1 MSSCRTSLRGR
12 VTYNTPMRTSAR
24 AAALLLLGSLALRA
38 QDELAWRIPPAGAV
52 TYKRTLKSGSAV
64 AADRRGAESIDPK
77 ERVPDAY
84 LPTLWPPA
92 MVCAGELAPDGKALA
107 DRPADLRDVLRAIA
121 FDLGARK
128 AYKARFARLQ
138 PFGDLHVS
146 GTVTA
151 PDAAGTAEFTLKV
164 VSKDPEVLPGEDRA
178 SLTKHVRPLMERAC
192 EGTIVLQR
200 THDVA
205 RGIVSAWSA
214 TLDIV
219 VPEGPRAFR
228 RIHVTESWQVEAIR
242 ENQDAAFRAD
252 VARAIRN
259 GADWIRSEV
268 TKFDKPNMQD
278 GRADGQERSYGSGR
292 IALGLLTLLKS
303 EVPASDPAVVEG
315 LAELRRRKLVDTY
328 SLGVALMAMEALY
341 APPNERDMLLS
352 GQLAA
357 PQPRKLPDADRALA
371 QEWLAT
377 LMGNLDTRVDAGYRV
392 RFNYTAGPRFDIS
405 VNQYGLLGLWSA
417 HLCGLEVP
425 AGWWRAAAEALLE
438 QQERADGRTVQL
450 VLADHKEVAS
460 GAQPARTTS
469 SPWKTAPRGWA
480 YREPTEPTYGAMTAA
495 GIGGLA
501 LCRAGLLATNQAK
514 ADVLPKL
521 DAGMRDGFAWLATE
535 LSVRH
540 APGFV
545 GRNHRNFYYYMYG
558 LERACELTGVA
569 RLQGRDWYFEGAM
582 ALLGHQQ
589 RNGSFRIE
597 AQNGGLFD
605 ATCFAVLFL
614 KKATLPAISGA
625 PVTGAAESPARDP
638 GRPAGGKAKG
648 P

>member
-1 MSSCRTSLRGR
+1 
-12 VTYNTPMRTSAR
+12 MRTHAC
-24 AAALLLLGSLALRA
+24 AAALLVLGSLALRA
-38 QDELAWRIPPAGAV
+38 QDDPAWRIPAGGAV
-52 TYKRTLKSGSAV
+52 TYKRTQQSGSAV
-64 AADRRGAESIDPK
+64 AADRRTAESIEPK
-77 ERVPDAY
+77 DRVPDAY
-84 LPTLWPPA
+84 LPVLWPPA
-92 MVCAGELAPDGKALA
+92 MVCDGELAPDRKSLT

-121 FDLGARK
+121 CDLGARK
-128 AYKARFARLQ
+128 AYKARFARLL

-146 GTVTA
+146 GTVGA
-151 PDAAGTAEFTLKV
+151 ADAAGMVEFALKV
-164 VSKDPEVLPGEDRA
+164 TSKDPEALPGEDRA
-178 SLTKHVRPLMERAC
+178 SLTKHVRPLVERTC

-200 THDVA
+200 THDAA
-205 RGIVSAWSA
+205 RGIVSAWNA
-214 TLDIV
+214 TLDLV
-219 VPEGPRAFR
+219 VAEGPKAFR
-228 RIHVTESWQVEAIR
+228 RIRVTEAWQLEAIR
-242 ENQDAAFRAD
+242 ENQDAAFRGD
-252 VARAIRN
+252 VARAIRS
-259 GADWIRSEV
+259 GADWIRKEV
-268 TKFDKPNMQD
+268 TKFDRPNMQD
-278 GRADGQERSYGSGR
+278 GRDDGQERSYGSGR

-303 EVPASDPAVVEG
+303 EVSVNDPAVTAG
-315 LAELRRRKLVDTY
+315 FAELARRKLVDTY
-328 SLGVALMAMEALY
+328 SLGVALMAMEARY

-371 QEWLAT
+371 QEWLTT

-417 HLCGLEVP
+417 RLCGLEVP
-425 AGWWRAAAEALLE
+425 AGWWRAAAGALIE

-450 VLADHKEVAS
+450 LLTDHKEAAAT
-460 GAQPARTTS
+460 GTRTAS

-480 YREPTEPTYGAMTAA
+480 YREPTEPTYGSMTAA

-501 LCRAGLLATNQAK
+501 LCRAGLLATGQAK
-514 ADVLPKL
+514 ADVLPQI
-521 DAGMRDGFAWLATE
+521 DAAMRDGFAWLASE
-535 LSVRH
+535 FSVRY

-558 LERACELTGVA
+558 LERACELAGVA

-582 ALLGHQQ
+582 ALLEHQQ

-597 AQNGGLFD
+597 SQNGGVFD

-625 PVTGAAESPARDP
+625 PVTGPAEGSGREP
-638 GRPAGGKAKG
+638 GRPAGGKAKDS
-648 P
+648 